1 MYGRWYRPILPISWY
16 LYGTGGCPKY
26 GYFGGKN
33 RAAMAGLLWGEDP
46 TRKPF
51 YAPYHISLHGPI
63 CIWAIFDPLWPR
75 VGSIY
80 GHFGGKNRAIM
91 TGWLQGNVSAWKLFY
106 APYHI
111 SLYGQTWLR
120 AIFDLS
126 MHPYGTG
133 EVQTMAIS
141 GSKQGSLWRAGY
153 RITTPPGHRFVRHI
167 TPYYMAKHD

>member
-1 MYGRWYRPILPISWY
+1 
-16 LYGTGGCPKY
+16 
-26 GYFGGKN
+26 
-33 RAAMAGLLWGEDP
+33 MAGLLWGEDP

-111 SLYGQTWLR
+111 SLYGQT
-120 AIFDLS
+120 
-126 MHPYGTG
+126 
-133 EVQTMAIS
+133 
-141 GSKQGSLWRAGY
+141 
-153 RITTPPGHRFVRHI
+153 
-167 TPYYMAKHD
+167 